1 MEIEVIEK
9 TKDTVKVRIQ
19 GGTQSII
26 PLLINEAKKVEGV
39 FVGQILDH
47 PLKNA
52 QILIV
57 KTEKGDASEALEKLI
72 NNALNTLK
80 EVKNALDEVVE

>member
-1 MEIEVIEK
+1 
-9 TKDTVKVRIQ
+9 
-19 GGTQSII
+19 QSII

-80 EVKNALDEVVE
+80 EAKNALDEVVE